1 MEWDRGCSHFTVMG
15 QGCFF
20 YVYLQLGWDKIF
32 FSVGVGQGRSE
43 NPLQCHRLVSSTLK
57 QCLWSKENR
66 ALVSPAWLTRGLCL
80 WEPWRNVVTEA
91 YLISNLESNWKTEI
105 AIVAQRTRSRSQ
117 FADDI
122 FSSQQGVMCLMSALE
137 SGLHFLLNDPF
148 FGAISACSPICLED
162 VEEEWLLYEVKHY
175 RDPPERRFMPAPA
188 KLEVYW
194 KQYYIYQTHELQS
207 AVTSTC
213 Q

>member
-1 MEWDRGCSHFTVMG
+1 MFTCNWDGTRF
-15 QGCFF
+15 
-20 YVYLQLGWDKIF
+20 F

-66 ALVSPAWLTRGLCL
+66 ALVSLAWLTRGLCL

-91 YLISNLESNWKTEI
+91 YLISNLESNWRTEI

-162 VEEEWLLYEVKHY
+162 VKMIVVWSETLPWSPWEEIYASASKIRSILEAILHLS
-175 RDPPERRFMPAPA
+175 DP
-188 KLEVYW
+188 W
-194 KQYYIYQTHELQS
+194 T
-207 AVTSTC
+207 AVSGDFYLPIKTFLKSFSF
-213 Q
+213 

>member
-1 MEWDRGCSHFTVMG
+1 M
-15 QGCFF
+15 FF

-32 FSVGVGQGRSE
+32 FSVWVGQGRSE

-91 YLISNLESNWKTEI
+91 YLISNLESNWRTEI

-162 VEEEWLLYEVKHY
+162 VKMIVVWSETLPWSPWEEIYASASKIRSILEAILHLS
-175 RDPPERRFMPAPA
+175 DPWTAVSGDFYLPIKTF
-188 KLEVYW
+188 W
-194 KQYYIYQTHELQS
+194 KS
-207 AVTSTC
+207 FSF
-213 Q
+213 